1 MRLLVIALGLLLTS
15 CSTPSKQEVSKAL
28 SRVSTELTVIK
39 GTAHE
44 IQVAYPESKP
54 KVKLIK
60 DSVSNIESEL
70 PVIDKEVDKLIK
82 EVEEGEP
89 SIYEEYI
96 PWALMLGGIA
106 TLWFAIKTPDPFDD
120 IVGGI
125 MCASSFI
132 VAKYFDEIA
141 IWSTVI
147 LVLYLII
154 IGAKYFALRKV
165 KINKRE

>member
-1 MRLLVIALGLLLTS
+1 MKRLVVALILCLTS
-15 CSTPSKQEVSKAL
+15 CSTPSKQEVTKAL
-28 SRVSTELTVIK
+28 SRVSTELTAIRA
-39 GTAHE
+39 TASE
-44 IQVAYPESKP
+44 IQEAHPESKP

-70 PVIDKEVDKLIK
+70 PVIDKEVDKFVK
-82 EVEEGEP
+82 AVQEEEP
-89 SIYEEYI
+89 SVYEEYI

-141 IWSTVI
+141 IWSAVL

-154 IGAKYFALRKV
+154 IGAKYFALKKV
-165 KINKRE
+165 DINKRE